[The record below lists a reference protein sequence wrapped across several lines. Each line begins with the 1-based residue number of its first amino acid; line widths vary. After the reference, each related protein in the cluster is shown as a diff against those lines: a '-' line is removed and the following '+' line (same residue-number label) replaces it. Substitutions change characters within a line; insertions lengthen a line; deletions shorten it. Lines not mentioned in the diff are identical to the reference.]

1 MSFYEIVLLVHI
13 AAVIVWLG
21 SGFLVH
27 LLAHRADKAQDVQRL
42 QIVLADMSALANAL
56 FIPASLTVLAAGV
69 VLVVDGPWGFDQ
81 LWVLIALGGFLATFL
96 TGALVLGPTGEKI
109 AAVIARDGGMSSDAL
124 ARTRRLFAIARVDYV
139 VLVVILMDMVLKPSA
154 DDLAPLLLMAAVLV
168 GGSAYFLS
176 QVRSASAQ
184 EPAGP
189 ILTA

>member
-1 MSFYEIVLLVHI
+1 M
-13 AAVIVWLG
+13 
-21 SGFLVH
+21 
-27 LLAHRADKAQDVQRL
+27 
-42 QIVLADMSALANAL
+42 
-56 FIPASLTVLAAGV
+56 LAAGV

-96 TGALVLGPTGEKI
+96 TGALVLGPAGEKI

>member
-1 MSFYEIVLLVHI
+1 MSFYEIVLFVHI
-13 AAVIVWLG
+13 AAVVVWLG

-42 QIVLADMSALANAL
+42 QIVLADMSALANVL

-96 TGALVLGPTGEKI
+96 TGALVLGPAGEKI
-109 AAVIARDGGMSSDAL
+109 AAVIARDGGMSPDAL
-124 ARTRRLFAIARVDYV
+124 GHTRRLFAIARVDYV

-154 DDLAPLLLMAAVLV
+154 DDPAALLLMAAVLV
-168 GGSAYFLS
+168 GGTAYFLS
-176 QVRSASAQ
+176 QARSASAQ